1 MRAKKTA
8 LTKAILSLNNEEEYL
23 DFLEDM
29 CTIKEIEDMAS
40 RLYIAKLLSEGKTFI
55 DVEDETGASSATIS
69 RVNRCLKHG
78 KGYQM
83 VLERLSDFD
92 LKESEKSEDS

>member
-1 MRAKKTA
+1 MKAKKTA
-8 LTKAILSLNNEEEYL
+8 LAKAILSLNNEKECL

-40 RLYIAKLLSEGKTFI
+40 RLEIAKLLSEGKTFV
-55 DVEDETGASSATIS
+55 DVERETGASSATIS

-78 KGYQM
+78 GGYRM
-83 VLERLSDFD
+83 VLERIDD
-92 LKESEKSEDS
+92 E